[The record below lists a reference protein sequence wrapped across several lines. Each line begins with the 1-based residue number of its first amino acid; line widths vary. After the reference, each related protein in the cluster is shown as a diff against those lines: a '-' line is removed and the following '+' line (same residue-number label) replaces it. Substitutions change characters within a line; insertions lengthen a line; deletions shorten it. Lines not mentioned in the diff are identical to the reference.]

1 MLSRCIHADVS
12 ASWISIAGK
21 ILFLLEGRR
30 GASNKSGRSEV
41 VNMPGV
47 LNPERESRVVIVPV
61 GLGVLREMGV
71 SWRLREPCELRVM
84 AGLGVLRWLGGVIRG
99 LDEPVQFPTIGFT
112 ELADVRCVLL
122 DVLVVFRKVV
132 GWWWLRSSEVAHR
145 AFLCFNTVRI

>member
-1 MLSRCIHADVS
+1 MLSKCIHADVS
-12 ASWISIAGK
+12 ASCISIAGK

-30 GASNKSGRSEV
+30 GASNKSGGSEV

-47 LNPERESRVVIVPV
+47 LNPERESRVVSV

-71 SWRLREPCELRVM
+71 SLRLREPCELRVV

-99 LDEPVQFPTIGFT
+99 LVDEPVQFPRIGFT
-112 ELADVRCVLL
+112 ELADVRCVLPDAL
-122 DVLVVFRKVV
+122 AVFRKVV
-132 GWWWLRSSEVAHR
+132 GCWWLRSSEVAQR